1 MEARVQSYINA
12 GLPKAKAESTAKND
26 KLASVLDKI
35 ITNANVTA
43 ASKNPKQGN
52 LLLHIATSPQ
62 ELNEEDQSMLAG
74 MVVDGS
80 IQSQDQLN
88 GEFIYSSSFTLPA
101 HQADLHNRRYRTPQ
115 GWRRP
120 IKASCRESK
129 WRWCV

>member
-1 MEARVQSYINA
+1 MEARVQTYISA

-35 ITNANVTA
+35 ITNANVTD

-52 LLLHIATSPQ
+52 LLLHIATSAQ

-88 GEFIYSSSFTLPA
+88 GEFVYVSSDTLPA
-101 HQADLHNRRYRTPQ
+101 H
-115 GWRRP
+115 
-120 IKASCRESK
+120 
-129 WRWCV
+129 